1 MASVQTEQPDL
12 VLRVEESI
20 TIDIENH
27 IKPHDGQD
35 ITPPVYSIFSTQK
48 KRWITFLVAF
58 GGWFSTLSSFIYFP
72 AITALADSL
81 QTSITKVNLT
91 VTAYLVV
98 SAIAPAIAGDLADMS
113 GRRPVIVG
121 MLGIYVVA
129 NVGLAVQR
137 SYSALLILRMVQSAG
152 ISGETSKSKSLRL

>member
-1 MASVQTEQPDL
+1 MASIQTEQPAPAL
-12 VLRVEESI
+12 CLEEPI

-27 IKPHDGQD
+27 IEPQDGQNM
-35 ITPPVYSIFSTQK
+35 TPPVYSIFSTRK

-58 GGWFSTLSSFIYFP
+58 AGWFSTLSSFIYFP

-98 SAIAPAIAGDLADMS
+98 SAIAPAIVGDLADMS
-113 GRRPVIVG
+113 GRRPVVVCT
-121 MLGIYVVA
+121 LGIYVVA

-137 SYSALLILRMVQSAG
+137 SYSALLVLRMVQSAG